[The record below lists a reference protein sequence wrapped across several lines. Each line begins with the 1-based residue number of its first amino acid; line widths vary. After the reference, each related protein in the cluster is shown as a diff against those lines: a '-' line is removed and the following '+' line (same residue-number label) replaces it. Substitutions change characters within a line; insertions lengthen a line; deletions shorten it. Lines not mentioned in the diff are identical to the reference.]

1 MLSRAHAGNIA
12 IREAALKCGL
22 NYGSWSNW
30 ERGGMPR
37 DLLETVRK
45 ISDGLGIDD
54 EWLLFGGA
62 LAGRSWRDR
71 GRKDQDGIIR
81 QFYPQSKRTIPHVD
95 HPRDTRPNG
104 GPTNT
109 VPPAATRR
117 PVRLGLDHN

>member
-1 MLSRAHAGNIA
+1 MTASTGEEGRLDPAPNRKGAIPADSFANRLMLSRAHAGNIA

-62 LAGRSWRDR
+62 LVGRSWRDR
-71 GRKDQDGIIR
+71 AQK
-81 QFYPQSKRTIPHVD
+81 
-95 HPRDTRPNG
+95 NG
-104 GPTNT
+104 GGNMTQ
-109 VPPAATRR
+109 
-117 PVRLGLDHN
+117 